1 MINLREFVA
10 SQEGKIF
17 IAGVLLFFG
26 YCTSV
31 VVVYLFSWQDANDL
45 IIMSF
50 TNFFFGRAAGISYGY
65 SAEFNDN
72 VIVGMNMMIEFI
84 MVLIIYPLFVLSF
97 NKSVN
102 IAFLRKFFIEIKK
115 QRRKY
120 KDFFDKY
127 GKYGLFLFVWFPF
140 WMTGPVVGAI
150 VGFLIGL
157 KHYQSIFIVLSGTSL
172 AIFVWTYFLKEL
184 TFFLNQYNSNS
195 SYLILGLFILIGVVL
210 KLMKTRKQ

>member
-1 MINLREFVA
+1 
-10 SQEGKIF
+10 
-17 IAGVLLFFG
+17 
-26 YCTSV
+26 
-31 VVVYLFSWQDANDL
+31 
-45 IIMSF
+45 MSF

-195 SYLILGLFILIGVVL
+195 SYLILGLFILIGMVL